1 MPKIMTVYGTRPEA
15 IKIAPIIRALQGSDL
30 FQPLIVSTG
39 QHREMLDQVNSLFG
53 IVPDYSLNIMTQ
65 GQSLNGIA
73 SKILDGCAQILA
85 TEKPDAV
92 IVQGDTSSALYGAL
106 AAFNAQI
113 PVIHV
118 EAGLRSGNLASPF
131 PEEGNRKLISQIAS
145 LHLAPTDSS
154 LKNLVREGVSEKD
167 IAVTGNSVID
177 ALLTVVNT
185 GDPAQN
191 PELADVLDS
200 STPFILITTH
210 RRENLGQAMDNIG
223 AALGDLARKY
233 PDYRFVFPAHKNPAM
248 RSTVLPHLNGLP
260 NITVCEPLGYADFTR
275 LMAASH
281 LVLTDSGGL
290 QEEAP
295 SLGKPVLVLRKNT
308 ERPEAVE
315 AGTVRLVGIDRER
328 IVAEV
333 SALLDI
339 PELYR
344 SMATAMNPYGDG
356 KASARTLAA
365 LAEFFGLGERL
376 PDFSPGQR

>member
-154 LKNLVREGVSEKD
+154 LKNLVREGV
-167 IAVTGNSVID
+167 
-177 ALLTVVNT
+177 L
-185 GDPAQN
+185 
-191 PELADVLDS
+191 
-200 STPFILITTH
+200 
-210 RRENLGQAMDNIG
+210 
-223 AALGDLARKY
+223 
-233 PDYRFVFPAHKNPAM
+233 
-248 RSTVLPHLNGLP
+248 
-260 NITVCEPLGYADFTR
+260 
-275 LMAASH
+275 
-281 LVLTDSGGL
+281 
-290 QEEAP
+290 
-295 SLGKPVLVLRKNT
+295 
-308 ERPEAVE
+308 
-315 AGTVRLVGIDRER
+315 RER
-328 IVAEV
+328 HCCNRQ
-333 SALLDI
+333 LC
-339 PELYR
+339 Y
-344 SMATAMNPYGDG
+344 
-356 KASARTLAA
+356 
-365 LAEFFGLGERL
+365 
-376 PDFSPGQR
+376 